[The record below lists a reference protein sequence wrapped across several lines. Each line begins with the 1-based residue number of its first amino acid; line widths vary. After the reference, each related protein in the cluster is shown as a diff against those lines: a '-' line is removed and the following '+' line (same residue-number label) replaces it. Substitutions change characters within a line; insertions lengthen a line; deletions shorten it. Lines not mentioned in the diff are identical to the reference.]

1 MAEIPRHMTGNER
14 TFPEDEIIVSKT
26 DKTGRLTYVNDVFL
40 NVSGFAERELIGQP
54 HSIVRHP
61 QTPRCLF
68 KLMWDRIDAGKEIFV
83 YVNNR
88 AKCGDH
94 YWVFAH
100 VTPNFNSSGQ
110 IIGYH
115 SNRRVPKRSALTAL
129 QPLYERL
136 LHEEARHTDK
146 QQGIQASM
154 QILTD
159 ALAKEGKR
167 YEEFVLN
174 F

>member
-1 MAEIPRHMTGNER
+1 MAEPARHMTGKER
-14 TFPEDEIIVSKT
+14 TFSEDEIIVSKT

-40 NVSGFAERELIGQP
+40 SVSGFEECELIGQQ

-68 KLMWDRIDAGKEIFV
+68 KLMWERIESGKEVFV

-100 VTPNFNSSGQ
+100 ATPNFNASGQ
-110 IIGYH
+110 IVGYH
-115 SNRRVPKRSALTAL
+115 SNRRVPKRSALVTL

-136 LHEEARHTDK
+136 RQEEARHSDTK
-146 QQGIQASM
+146 QGLAASM
-154 QILTD
+154 QMLTD
-159 ALAKEGKR
+159 ALAKEGMR
-167 YEEFVLN
+167 YEEFVLDL
-174 F
+174 